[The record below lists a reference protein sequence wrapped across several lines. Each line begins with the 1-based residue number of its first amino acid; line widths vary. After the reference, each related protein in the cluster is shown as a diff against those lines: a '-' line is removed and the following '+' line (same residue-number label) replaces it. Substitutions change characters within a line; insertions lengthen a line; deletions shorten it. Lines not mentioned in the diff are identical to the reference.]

1 MPVQNA
7 EVAAKFDQAAE
18 LLEIQGENPFR
29 VRAYRR
35 AAKRRMAGV
44 GFSLL
49 ETLRRGSGGL
59 LYGRT
64 LPGYSAPGFGEVESS
79 RRSALMLFVLASLGF
94 AAAAVHA
101 LPRSASSV
109 SNRRCI
115 RIACNLLEC
124 AAVYNFQMPSVPAL
138 DDTARGQT
146 SKCSAHGL
154 KRHSNVFANI

>member
-7 EVAAKFDQAAE
+7 EVAAKFDQGAE

-64 LPGYSAPGFGEVESS
+64 LRGCSDRGIFQQYCEGDLCPRL
-79 RRSALMLFVLASLGF
+79 RRS
-94 AAAAVHA
+94 
-101 LPRSASSV
+101 
-109 SNRRCI
+109 
-115 RIACNLLEC
+115 
-124 AAVYNFQMPSVPAL
+124 
-138 DDTARGQT
+138 
-146 SKCSAHGL
+146 
-154 KRHSNVFANI
+154 